1 MQSKD
6 VFYGTREEWLDSE
19 TYIVD
24 DIYDDSFAI
33 NFETVTIAEQIENG
47 IQIDEP
53 KFETDPF

>member
-47 IQIDEP
+47 IQIDES